1 MHVAV
6 QRSESSA
13 QDPLPAP
20 SAIGSGSTASDGPR
34 EIVVRPDGMRKGVW
48 EASPTFFY
56 VAASALGL
64 LVVGWLLFRFG
75 VLKLPKRKR
84 KPEDEPPKSSRRK
97 AS

>member
-1 MHVAV
+1 
-6 QRSESSA
+6 
-13 QDPLPAP
+13 
-20 SAIGSGSTASDGPR
+20 
-34 EIVVRPDGMRKGVW
+34 MRKGVW